1 MARGRNSVGKDKD
14 KDKDRDQAPDPKYA
28 MWIIAAIGKV
38 KGQKQRPSEDRISHI
53 LETVYGLDPQV
64 ALEQL
69 ELCVKV
75 GKVLKVVFK
84 DKASYKDPAKVP
96 RHIRGSIERPVDF
109 IQFIKEALDNVGDE
123 NGCTQQQISNYITE
137 HHAASLD
144 SVSDTQ
150 ARLKESLKKGLA
162 SEAFVKEGRF
172 YRLPILPKSLKKK
185 KTDPSAFCGFCQGT
199 AQCNKDGEEEELVS
213 CADCG
218 NSGHPSC
225 LKYSAQLTARIKQEP
240 WQCIECKVCSIC
252 HDAGN
257 ADNLLFCDA
266 CDKGFHMECLSPPMT
281 ETPTGSWVC
290 SGCKVKTPGRKRKG
304 YVETP
309 ITSPPRRKIQ
319 PHTAE
324 VQGSSVCPTPGCD
337 GSGHMN
343 GRSTSHRSLTACPV
357 ANENKRVDDE
367 AKLIEETPK
376 RRPGRP
382 PASSKAQPMTPLSPT
397 SLRKQQQLPPG
408 VTEEDLA
415 LFKQAQE
422 KANAAMNLDNT
433 TTLVPSTRS
442 PPLIQFGRY
451 EIVTWYSS
459 PYPQEYARLP
469 KLYLCEFCLKYMKS
483 TSILM
488 RHMTKCKWFHPP
500 ANEIYRKDDISVFEV
515 DGAVNKIYCQNL
527 CLLAKLFLDHKTL
540 YYDVEPFLFYAL
552 TKNDKKGC
560 HLVGYFSKEKSCQ
573 QKYNVS
579 CIMTMPH
586 YQRQGYGRL
595 LIDFSYLLSRI
606 EGQPGSPEK
615 PLSDLGLISYRS
627 YWKSVLLEYL
637 HDHKEKHVTIRGISK
652 STGMDPHDI
661 AATLQI
667 LNMVYK
673 RDGKFVL
680 CVNQRLINAHME
692 KLKMSNRTTLDPDA
706 LRWTPLVHTNMALI
720 DKENESAHGAHNE
733 GKDGTGEKPE
743 YGPQDTSVDIL
754 NGSNA
759 DKGNGGAIVN
769 GNADQANGNAL
780 EDDDEGPIVRPR
792 KRRRSNTLS
801 DSGSEKPNGRS
812 EEDEDGSSR
821 KTGSTKEGSVS
832 EAVSEA
838 VAVDKKLNDA
848 EPGTE
853 VVKKRMKLNDEEP
866 KDDGS
871 EDSADN
877 SDSEDSTSSSSS
889 SSSSSSEDSDNGDVM
904 EDNDD
909 NSAEGVRKGSE
920 GGTSESSS
928 EMNSSPARVYGGFG
942 SQASSR
948 DPLASLADPD
958 IGMDPAFSRMSPSF
972 ECKDNNTSDNLS
984 VDQDMNPVV
993 DFPDT
998 DSTALIKELS
1008 EEVFSIGATPSL
1020 VGQHSS
1026 DDEI

>member
-1 MARGRNSVGKDKD
+1 MARGRSSVGKDKD
-14 KDKDRDQAPDPKYA
+14 KERDRDQPDPKYA
-28 MWIIAAIGKV
+28 MWIIQAIGKV

-53 LETVYGLDPQV
+53 LETVYGLDPQI

-69 ELCVKV
+69 ELCVKT

-96 RHIRGSIERPVDF
+96 RHVRGSIQKPVDF
-109 IQFIKEALDNVGDE
+109 TEFIKEALENIGDE
-123 NGCTQQQISNYITE
+123 NGCTLPQIGNYVTQ
-137 HHAASLD
+137 HHAAVLD
-144 SVSDTQ
+144 SPSDTQ
-150 ARLKESLKKGLA
+150 TRLKESLKRGLA
-162 SEAFVKEGRF
+162 SEAFIKEGRF
-172 YRLPILPKSLKKK
+172 YRLPTLPKASRRKKV
-185 KTDPSAFCGFCQGT
+185 DASIFCGFCQGT
-199 AQCNKDGEEEELVS
+199 AQCNKDGEEEELIS

-225 LKYSAQLTARIKQEP
+225 LKYSPQLTARIKQEP
-240 WQCIECKVCSIC
+240 WQCIECKVCSVC
-252 HDAGN
+252 QDAGN

-304 YVETP
+304 QAETP

-319 PHTAE
+319 PHSAAE
-324 VQGSSVCPTPGCD
+324 GSFHGSSSCPTPGCD
-337 GSGHMN
+337 GTGHVN
-343 GRSTSHRSLTACPV
+343 GRSTSHRSATACPV
-357 ANENKRVDDE
+357 ANESRKLDDDSR
-367 AKLIEETPK
+367 LIDETPR

-382 PASSKAQPMTPLSPT
+382 PASSKIQPMTPLSPT
-397 SLRKQQQLPPG
+397 SPRKQQQLPPG

-422 KANAAMNLDNT
+422 KANAAMNLDT
-433 TTLVPSTRS
+433 STTLVPSTRS

-637 HDHKEKHVTIRGISK
+637 HDHKQKHVTIRGISK

-667 LNMVYK
+667 LNMVQK

-680 CVNQRLINAHME
+680 CVNQRLISNHME
-692 KLKMSNRTTLDPDA
+692 KLRKSNRTSLDPDA
-706 LRWTPLVHTNMALI
+706 LRWTPLVHTNLALI
-720 DKENESAHGAHNE
+720 DKENEGAYDDERNGSVDRPEDTSMDVFKATSNDNGEHGA
-733 GKDGTGEKPE
+733 
-743 YGPQDTSVDIL
+743 VI
-754 NGSNA
+754 
-759 DKGNGGAIVN
+759 N
-769 GNADQANGNAL
+769 GNAGLEEDGSVL
-780 EDDDEGPIVRPR
+780 EDDDEGPIVRPK

-801 DSGSEKPNGRS
+801 DSGSEKPEVKS
-812 EEDEDGSSR
+812 EEGEDRSLNKGE
-821 KTGSTKEGSVS
+821 GLKEGSVS
-832 EAVSEA
+832 GTAVTVRNCLNAVEPEA
-838 VAVDKKLNDA
+838 
-848 EPGTE
+848 G
-853 VVKKRMKLNDEEP
+853 VVKKRMRLNDEEP
-866 KDDGS
+866 KEDASDDS
-871 EDSADN
+871 EDN
-877 SDSEDSTSSSSS
+877 SDSEDSSSSS
-889 SSSSSSEDSDNGDVM
+889 SSSSSCSSEDSDNGEVM
-904 EDNDD
+904 DD
-909 NSAEGVRKGSE
+909 NEENAADDVRKGSE

-928 EMNSSPARVYGGFG
+928 EIANSPARVYGGFQ
-942 SQASSR
+942 SHSIKR
-948 DPLASLADPD
+948 ETLASFGDPA
-958 IGMDPAFSRMSPSF
+958 IGMDVAFSRLSPNF
-972 ECKDNNTSDNLS
+972 DCKDNSASDNLS
-984 VDQDMNPVV
+984 VDQDLNPVE

-1008 EEVFSIGATPSL
+1008 EEVFSIGATRSL
-1020 VGQHSS
+1020 GGQPSS
-1026 DDEI
+1026 DDEV